1 VKAQKAGFPQ
11 RRKGKRRREEKSW
24 RLCGLLGALAE
35 NKVRVEGLEPPC
47 LAASDPKSEAS
58 ANFATPAEGAQKYC
72 ILRKFV
78 IMETVAAIPR
88 YNLTE
93 DQERRLILREYRALL
108 RSLKP
113 KLKAGDKEHVRD
125 AFEMAADAHKTMR
138 RKSGEPYI
146 LHPLAVARI
155 CVEEIG
161 LGVRSTI
168 CALLHDTVEDTDISL
183 EDIERDFG
191 SEIARI
197 VDGLTKISNVVDVNA
212 SRQAENFKKIL
223 LTLTDDPRVIL
234 IKLADRLH
242 NMRTLDSMKQDKQ
255 LKIASETVYVYA
267 PLAHRMG
274 LYNIKTELE
283 DLAMKYLEPDEYKE
297 IARKLSET
305 KRERSRYINEFIKP
319 LKEHLEQSQFDFE
332 IYGRPKS
339 IHSIWSKMRKKGVA
353 FEEVYDLFAI
363 RIIINSPPER
373 EKADCWKVYSVIT
386 DEYTPSPERLRD
398 WLSNPK
404 SNGYEALHTTVMGPQ
419 GKWVEVQIRSKR
431 MNEIAEKGLAAHWK
445 YKEGASDESRFDKWF
460 QQIRE
465 VLNMEDNDS
474 INFLQDFKTSFL
486 AEDIY
491 VYTPKGDVKMLPVGS
506 SALDFAFSIHSAIG
520 ETCIGAKVNHKL
532 VPISHK
538 LRSGDQVEIITS
550 NKQRPSE
557 DWLGYVVTAKAKS
570 KIKDS
575 LKETKRKI
583 ADEGKYIVQR
593 KLEHFGAA
601 YNQHNIELL
610 VTYYKLSS
618 SLDLFYQVAIKNN
631 DLKELKEFNL
641 LGDRL
646 EPPKP
651 VRAAVETKPE
661 AAFTPAQRKDTE
673 LIIFGESS
681 DKIVY
686 TLANCCKPIPGDD
699 VFGFVT
705 TGKGLTIHRTNCP
718 NATRLLSSYG
728 HRVVKTKW
736 AKNKE
741 ISFLTGVRIVGLDDV
756 GVINKI
762 TNLISGELRININ
775 ALTVEAK
782 EGLFEGNIKIYVHDK
797 EELEEAVRRLM
808 QLNGIHSVDRFDTE
822 TS

>member
-1 VKAQKAGFPQ
+1 M
-11 RRKGKRRREEKSW
+11 
-24 RLCGLLGALAE
+24 
-35 NKVRVEGLEPPC
+35 
-47 LAASDPKSEAS
+47 D
-58 ANFATPAEGAQKYC
+58 
-72 ILRKFV
+72 
-78 IMETVAAIPR
+78 TVAATPK
-88 YNLTE
+88 YNLNDE
-93 DQERRLILREYRALL
+93 QERKLILREYRALL

-113 KLKAGDKEHVRD
+113 KLKPGDKELIRH

-146 LHPLAVARI
+146 LHPLAVAQI

-168 CALLHDTVEDTDISL
+168 CALLHDTVEDTDITQ
-183 EDIERDFG
+183 EDVQREFG
-191 SEIARI
+191 IEIARI

-212 SRQAENFKKIL
+212 SKQAENFKKIL

-242 NMRTLDSMKQDKQ
+242 NMRTLESMKREKQ
-255 LKIASETVYVYA
+255 LKISSETVYVYA

-283 DLAMKYLEPDEYKE
+283 DLAMKYLELDTYKE
-297 IARKLSET
+297 IARKLAET
-305 KRERSRYINEFIKP
+305 RRERTRYINEFIRP
-319 LKEHLEQSQFDFE
+319 IKEKLEKASYQFE
-332 IYGRPKS
+332 IQGRPKS
-339 IHSIWSKMRKKGVA
+339 IHSIWNKMKKKGVS

-363 RIIINSPPER
+363 RIILDSPQ
-373 EKADCWKVYSVIT
+373 EKEKQDCWGVYSMIT

-404 SNGYEALHTTVMGPQ
+404 NNGYEALHTTVMGPQ
-419 GKWVEVQIRSKR
+419 GKWVEVQIRTRR

-445 YKEGASDESRFDKWF
+445 YKEDTSDESRFDKWF

-465 VLNMEDNDS
+465 VLNTQDTDS
-474 INFLQDFKTSFL
+474 VDFLQDFKMSFL

-506 SALDFAFSIHSAIG
+506 TALDFAFSIHSAVG
-520 ETCIGAKVNHKL
+520 SQCIGAKVNHKL

-550 NKQRPSE
+550 GKQKPTE
-557 DWLGYVVTAKAKS
+557 DWLGFVVTAKAKT
-570 KIKDS
+570 KIKDA
-575 LKETKRKI
+575 LKEVKRSV
-583 ADEGKYIVQR
+583 AEEGKYMLQK
-593 KLEHFGAA
+593 KLEGMGAA
-601 YNQHNIELL
+601 FSQHNIDEL
-610 VTYYKLSS
+610 TNFYKLNS
-618 SLDLFYQVAIKNN
+618 SLDLFYDIAVKSI
-631 DLKELKEFNL
+631 DLKELKEFQV
-641 LGDRL
+641 LGDKI
-646 EPPKP
+646 EMPKP
-651 VRAAVETKPE
+651 VRLPVEIRGDGSLSSLTK
-661 AAFTPAQRKDTE
+661 KDAE

-681 DKIVY
+681 DKIMY

-718 NATRLLSSYG
+718 NAAKLLSNYG

-741 ISFLTGVRIVGLDDV
+741 ISFLTGLKIVGLDDV
-756 GVINKI
+756 GVIHKI
-762 TNLISGELRININ
+762 TNLISGEMKINIS
-775 ALTVEAK
+775 ALTVEAN
-782 EGLFEGNIKIYVHDK
+782 EGIFHGNIKVFVHDK
-797 EELEEAVRRLM
+797 EELEDLVEKL
-808 QLNGIHSVDRFDTE
+808 LKLSGIQSVDRYDAE
-822 TS
+822 KE